1 MMFRIQQICLTVLV
15 SMLMCGV
22 GVGLVFAESNSQGSR
37 EWLGIYQ
44 GSEIPGFRVLR
55 SEVTS
60 VYRWGSVDSVI
71 QAEKKEPLSAELV
84 DACRSRVKPGVA
96 IVNLRTVVALGSVP
110 GPSSKPST
118 FISNGMYR
126 EEQGDCVLD
135 AAPLSR

>member
-1 MMFRIQQICLTVLV
+1 MVGLKQICLAVLV
-15 SMLMCGV
+15 SILMCGV
-22 GVGLVFAESNSQGSR
+22 VVDPVFAESNSQGSR
-37 EWLGIYQ
+37 EWLGLYL
-44 GSEIPGFRVLR
+44 GSEIPGYRVLR

-84 DACRSRVKPGVA
+84 DACRSRVKPGIA

-110 GPSSKPST
+110 GPSSKPPT

-135 AAPLSR
+135 AAPISR